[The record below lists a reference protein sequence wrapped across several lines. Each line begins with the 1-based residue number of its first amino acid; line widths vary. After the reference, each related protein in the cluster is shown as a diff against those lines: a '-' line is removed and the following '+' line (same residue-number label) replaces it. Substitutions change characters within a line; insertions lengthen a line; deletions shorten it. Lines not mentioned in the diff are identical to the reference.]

1 MATKTNTTSNLAT
14 IKAAIVYAHDE
25 MNNTR
30 ALGKKDFEKLGLPE
44 QELTLWSSY
53 VEDLRKAVVEYNKLT
68 QDPDKEPSEK
78 EEKTAA
84 GKITA
89 IWRLVL
95 KQGTED
101 AFHKGFF
108 LRRGDDTTIAK
119 TCGLYFQSTARGRVA
134 ATRNATDFRKMIET
148 LIGIRLA
155 GNAMLDDATR
165 DLIVG
170 YESAEH
176 TIKSRTKMLDGD
188 NKTKGLRDTVKGQKA
203 ELAIQ
208 QDSLKQLGVEEEK
221 IDAFTKALKKAIEDN
236 EKAIKEAEKAK
247 SDAQKVIDENKDA
260 YDKAIALLKS
270 IGDYQNK

>member
-25 MNNTR
+25 MKNSR

-44 QELTLWSSY
+44 LELTLWCEY
-53 VEDLRKAVVEYNKLT
+53 VEELRKAVVAYNKLIH
-68 QDPDKEPSEK
+68 DPEKEPSEK
-78 EEKTAA
+78 EKDTAA

-101 AFHKGFF
+101 SFHKGFF
-108 LRRGDDTTIAK
+108 LRRTDTEELAL
-119 TCGLYFQSTARGRVA
+119 TCGNYYQLTAVGRVP
-134 ATRNATDFRKMIET
+134 ATRNTTDFRKMVET

-176 TIKSRTKMLDGD
+176 TIKSKTKMLDGD
-188 NKTKGLRDTVKGQKA
+188 TKTRGLRDTVKGQKA

-208 QDSLKQLGVEEEK
+208 QDSLKQLGVEEGI
-221 IDAFTKALKKAIEDN
+221 IDAYTKTLKKAIEDN

-247 SDAQKVIDENKDA
+247 SDAQKVIDENKKA